1 MLYVPR
7 ACVLL
12 RGLARALPHILSH
25 IWPHILSHIWPH
37 VLTHI
42 WPRTWPLCL
51 PLVWRIVSP
60 WVVSPIVLPLGRLFQ
75 VFQFRQ
81 LLQVLRRLHFIAAA
95 VTVAVDRI
103 GLDVVFADHLGDRT
117 DRLNVV
123 VKIRDV
129 QEAGLLQTNIDK
141 RRLHPGQHARD
152 LALIDVAGE
161 AAMLLALEI
170 ELG

>member
-1 MLYVPR
+1 MLYVPP
-7 ACVLL
+7 ACVRL

-25 IWPHILSHIWPH
+25 IWPQI
-37 VLTHI
+37 LTHI
-42 WPRTWPLCL
+42 WPRTSPLCL
-51 PLVWRIVSP
+51 LVWR
-60 WVVSPIVLPLGRLFQ
+60 VVSPIVLPIGLPLGRLFQ
-75 VFQFRQ
+75 VFQLRQ
-81 LLQVLRRLHFIAAA
+81 LLQVLRRLRFIAAA

-103 GLDVVFADHLGDRT
+103 GLDVVLADHLGDRT

-152 LALIDVAGE
+152 LALIDVASE